1 MQLSTE
7 VVGDVG
13 VIRVRGDW
21 IRSRLRNSTTPLWT
35 CSGDGAR
42 SLVIDCRDIAFIDS
56 AGLQVMVRAHQEAHA
71 HGGTVTVRRPSA
83 FTLRLLQTVGLD
95 TVLIID
101 GLPENRTAP
110 RSTEP
115 RASTALVFWNCG

>member
-13 VIRVRGDW
+13 VIRVRGDVDS
-21 IRSRLRNSTTPLWT
+21 IEAPNLGAVVMELL
-35 CSGDGAR
+35 GDRAR
-42 SLVIDCRDIAFIDS
+42 SLVIDCRDIDFIDS
-56 AGLQVMVRAHQEAHA
+56 AGLQVMVQAHNEAHA

-83 FTLRLLQTVGLD
+83 FTHRLLQTVGLD

-101 GLPENRTAP
+101 GLPEPDGT
-110 RSTEP
+110 T
-115 RASTALVFWNCG
+115 VD

>member
-13 VIRVRGDW
+13 VIRVRGEVDS
-21 IRSRLRNSTTPLWT
+21 IEAPNLDDAAMDLL
-35 CSGDGAR
+35 GDGAR
-42 SLVIDCRDIAFIDS
+42 SLVIDCRDIDFIDS
-56 AGLQVMVRAHQEAHA
+56 AGLQVMVRAYKEATT

-101 GLPENRTAP
+101 GLPEP
-110 RSTEP
+110 DST
-115 RASTALVFWNCG
+115 TVD

>member
-1 MQLSTE
+1 MKLSTE
-7 VVGDVG
+7 VVDDVG
-13 VIRVRGDW
+13 VIRIRGEVD
-21 IRSRLRNSTTPLWT
+21 STEAPSLDDAAMDLL
-35 CSGDGAR
+35 GDGAR

-56 AGLQVMVRAHQEAHA
+56 AGLQVLVRAHQEAHA

-101 GLPENRTAP
+101 GLPESD
-110 RSTEP
+110 ST
-115 RASTALVFWNCG
+115 VH

>member
-13 VIRVRGDW
+13 VIRVRGDVDS
-21 IRSRLRNSTTPLWT
+21 IEAPNLDDAAMALLA
-35 CSGDGAR
+35 DGAR
-42 SLVIDCRDIAFIDS
+42 SLVIDCRDIDFIDS

-101 GLPENRTAP
+101 GLPEQP
-110 RSTEP
+110 DST
-115 RASTALVFWNCG
+115 TVD